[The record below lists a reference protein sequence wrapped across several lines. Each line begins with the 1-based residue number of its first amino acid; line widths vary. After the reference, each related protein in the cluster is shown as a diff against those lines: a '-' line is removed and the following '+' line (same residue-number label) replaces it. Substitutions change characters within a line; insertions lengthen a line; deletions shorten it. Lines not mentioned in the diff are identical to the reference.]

1 MPGNLE
7 LDEIDRKI
15 LHVLRE
21 SADIPNN
28 ALADQVG
35 LTPGPCL
42 RRVQRLREEGI
53 IRRYTV
59 ALDSAALGYSV
70 SAFVEVS
77 LERHSGDI
85 SRIFLKAIQEI
96 PAVLSCYM
104 VAGDCDYILKVTVK
118 SLAEYQQLIWND
130 LHIIPGVRTLRSII
144 VLDTMKEEISPLP

>member
-1 MPGNLE
+1 ME

-15 LHVLRE
+15 LHVLSK

-53 IRRYTV
+53 IQRYTV
-59 ALDSAALGYSV
+59 ALDAAALGYSV
-70 SAFVEVS
+70 SAFVEIS

-85 SRIFLKAIQEI
+85 SKNFLKAIQGV
-96 PAVLSCYM
+96 PQVLSCFM
-104 VAGDCDYILKVTVK
+104 VAGDCDYILRVAVK
-118 SLAEYQQLIWND
+118 SLSEYQRLIWND
-130 LHIIPGVRTLRSII
+130 LHAITGIRTVRSII
-144 VLDTMKEEISPLP
+144 VLDTMKDVLNPLP

>member
-1 MPGNLE
+1 ME

-15 LHVLRE
+15 LRLLTE

-53 IRRYTV
+53 IQRYTI

-70 SAFVEVS
+70 SAFVEIS

-85 SRIFLKAIQEI
+85 SRTFLKAIKSMPQ
-96 PAVLSCYM
+96 VLSCFM
-104 VAGDCDYILKVTVK
+104 VAGDCDYILRVTVK
-118 SLAEYQQLIWND
+118 SLAEYQQLIWKD
-130 LHIIPGVRTLRSII
+130 LHAIPGIRTLRSII
-144 VLDTMKEEISPLP
+144 VLDTLKEEFSPLP

>member
-1 MPGNLE
+1 ME
-7 LDEIDRKI
+7 LDEIDKRI
-15 LHVLRE
+15 LHVLSE

-59 ALDSAALGYSV
+59 ALDAAALGYSV
-70 SAFVEVS
+70 SAFVEIS

-85 SRIFLKAIQEI
+85 SRTFLKAIQNM
-96 PAVLSCYM
+96 PQVLSCFM
-104 VAGDCDYILKVTVK
+104 VAGDCDYILRVTVK
-118 SLAEYQQLIWND
+118 SLAEYQKLVWND
-130 LHIIPGVRTLRSII
+130 LHVIPGIRTLRSII
-144 VLDTMKEEISPLP
+144 VLDTLKEEFSPLP

>member
-1 MPGNLE
+1 ME
-7 LDEIDRKI
+7 LDEIDKKI
-15 LHVLRE
+15 LQVLRE

-59 ALDSAALGYSV
+59 ALDTPALGYSV
-70 SAFVEVS
+70 SAFVEIS

-85 SRIFLKAIQEI
+85 SRTFLKAIQNM
-96 PAVLSCYM
+96 PQVLACYM
-104 VAGDCDYILKVTVK
+104 VAGDCDYILRVTVK

-130 LHIIPGVRTLRSII
+130 LHAVPGIRTLRSII
-144 VLDTMKEEISPLP
+144 VLDTMKEELSPLP